1 MLAHSEE
8 IVGTANRFVGSDS
21 GACGTEIG
29 QKDGRPR
36 GVRGRPEVHE
46 AK

>member
-1 MLAHSEE
+1 MLAHDAE
-8 IVGTANRFVGSDS
+8 IAGTAARFHGSDS
-21 GACGTEIG
+21 GACKTEIG

>member
-1 MLAHSEE
+1 LAHGEE
-8 IVGTANRFVGSDS
+8 IVGTAARFRGSDS
-21 GACGTEIG
+21 GACKTEIG